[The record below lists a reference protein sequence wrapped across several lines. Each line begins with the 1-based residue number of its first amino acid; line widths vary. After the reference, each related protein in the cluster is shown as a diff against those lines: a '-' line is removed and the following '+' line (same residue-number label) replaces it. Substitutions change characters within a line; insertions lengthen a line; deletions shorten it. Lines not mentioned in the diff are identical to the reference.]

1 MKKEMVL
8 INKIFW
14 HVLNP
19 KEKFQRF
26 KHSLWLLIVLFVKFH
41 FMIALSC
48 SLILLI
54 FAYFTYHQLQKEADT
69 YIKSCHKSIVNAS
82 MTTLF
87 KITLNHFIFKSLL

>member
-1 MKKEMVL
+1 M
-8 INKIFW
+8 NKIFW

-26 KHSLWLLIVLFVKFH
+26 KHSLWLLIVAIIVLFIKFH

-54 FAYFTYHQLQKEADT
+54 FAYFTYHQLQREANT
-69 YIKSCHKSIVNAS
+69 YIKSCHKKHS
-82 MTTLF
+82 
-87 KITLNHFIFKSLL
+87 